1 MLFYLCF
8 IYLKNKK
15 KKASLIDQL
24 IKEKGNYVGYFT
36 PEIKHFVKDSW
47 KTPNYKHAVL
57 LSWLINMSEYFSSIS
72 QDQIFFLHENI
83 QLPFVVDVLCSSS

>member
-36 PEIKHFVKDSW
+36 PEIKHFVKDS
-47 KTPNYKHAVL
+47 
-57 LSWLINMSEYFSSIS
+57 
-72 QDQIFFLHENI
+72 
-83 QLPFVVDVLCSSS
+83 